1 MMAAFINWA
10 AIIFFIINLKLLAII
25 YSKEI
30 FLKFCPDFHNQTSR
44 GVCTEMSIFQLLT
57 YFNYGGVIAELFG
70 LPSQQ

>member
-30 FLKFCPDFHNQTSR
+30 FLKFSPDFHNQTSR
-44 GVCTEMSIFQLLT
+44 GVYTEMSIFRR
-57 YFNYGGVIAELFG
+57 
-70 LPSQQ
+70 